1 MKNTTNVDYLIV
13 GQGIAG
19 STLAWEILKCNRQI
33 LVIDNH
39 HVDSSSIAAGGNV
52 NPVTGKR
59 FVKSWKIEELLPEVN
74 SMYGEMEKEFGVQIW
89 ESRSNVRILHS
100 EEQEKEWLTRAKLWG
115 EFFGDTLDKPL
126 LKSVFNN
133 AAGAAEITGGGRVN
147 MQLILKSIAEI
158 LSNKGL
164 LRRTKFDFNNLTV
177 NQDSIEYQEE
187 DEIICAN
194 RIIFCE
200 GWQAIHN
207 PYFNYLPFQL
217 SKGEALIVRFLG
229 EYPFAHRIV
238 NNDLTITEIAEGCY
252 WVGATNVFNDISTKP
267 TKIGLDELLSRLAL
281 SVKIPFEVIEQRA
294 CVRPTVKDRL
304 PLLGQ
309 HPDFAPLY
317 IFNGLGTKGASLAP
331 MLSRQ
336 LVNYLENGVPLDYE
350 SSISRFTFK

>member
-19 STLAWEILKCNRQI
+19 STLAWELLKCNKKI

-39 HVDSSSIAAGGNV
+39 HKDSSSIAAGGNV

-59 FVKSWKIEELLPEVN
+59 FVKSWHIEDLLLAAN
-74 SMYGEMEKEFGVQIW
+74 SMYTEMEKEFGVQIW
-89 ESRSNVRILHS
+89 EPRSNVRILHS
-100 EEQEKEWLTRAKLWG
+100 EEQEKDWLARAVLWDK
-115 EFFGDTLDKPL
+115 FFGNSLDKLL
-126 LKSVFNN
+126 LKSIFSN
-133 AAGAAEITGGGRVN
+133 AAGASEITGGGRVN
-147 MQLILKSIAEI
+147 MQLILKKIAGI
-158 LSNKGL
+158 LSEKNIL
-164 LRRTKFDFNNLTV
+164 WSIKFDYNRFSIK
-177 NQDSIEYQEE
+177 QDSIEYRNGN
-187 DEIICAN
+187 EIICAH

-229 EYPFAHRIV
+229 EYPFAHSIV
-238 NNDLTITEIAEGCY
+238 NNDLTVSQIAEDHF

-267 TKIGLDELLSRLAL
+267 TKIGLDELLNRLEL
-281 SVKIPFEVIEQRA
+281 SVKIPFEIIEHRA
-294 CVRPTVKDRL
+294 CVRPTIKDKL
-304 PLLGQ
+304 PLLGV
-309 HPDFAPLY
+309 HPNFAAMY

-336 LVNYLENGVPLDYE
+336 LVNNLESNIPLNSE
-350 SSISRFTFK
+350 CSIARFELC

>member
-19 STLAWEILKCNRQI
+19 STLTWELLKGNKRI
-33 LVIDNH
+33 VVIDNFH
-39 HVDSSSIAAGGNV
+39 KDSSSVAAGGNV

-59 FVKSWKIEELLPEVN
+59 FVKSWKIEELLPDVN
-74 SMYGEMEKEFGVQIW
+74 SMYGEMEKEFGAQIW
-89 ESRSNVRILHS
+89 ELRSNVRILHS

-133 AAGAAEITGGGRVN
+133 AIGAAEITGGGRVN
-147 MQLILKSIAEI
+147 MQLILKSIAGI
-158 LSNKGL
+158 LSSKGM

-177 NQDSIEYQEE
+177 NRDSIEYHTE
-187 DEIICAN
+187 DEIISAK

-238 NNDLTITEIAEGCY
+238 NNDLTISEITEGCY
-252 WVGATNVFNDISTKP
+252 WVGATNVFNDISTTP
-267 TKIGLDELLSRLAL
+267 TKNGLDELLSRLAL
-281 SVKIPFEVIEQRA
+281 SVKIPFEVVEHRA

-304 PLLGQ
+304 PLLGK
-309 HPDFAPLY
+309 HPDFDALY

-336 LVNYLENGVPLDYE
+336 LVNYLENGVPLKHE
-350 SSISRFTFK
+350 CSISRFEFR